1 MNIATSMNK
10 ANQLERDKR
19 HADAAKIYGD
29 ILAKF
34 PKNTRARDALDT
46 LQNRVQT
53 DLNPPLDQQNLLL
66 ADCDAGLQT
75 SVAAKCA
82 ALLNT
87 YRKSHFLWGVL
98 GNCHLHAKNLD
109 EAATCL
115 NKACELNPRD
125 PASFCSLGEVYRA
138 QGHTE
143 NALALYKKA
152 LSLDPAH
159 LDSLTNMAS
168 TLLDLGRLAEAIPL
182 FSEAARQAPDNADIL
197 FNYSNA
203 LLKSGQKLQAKALLE
218 QTIELAPQ
226 LVEAQYNLAQLQT
239 MAGDTEQAIVGFE
252 AVLEKNPGNDS
263 ARAAKLHAQAKLND
277 WSWIEEYQNNRRQL
291 GLTGKPC
298 APFYALTFEDNPDL
312 LRLRT
317 QAYATALLPMVQP
330 VVQPAAPLAADP
342 ETTARP
348 HRLRIGYF
356 SSDYHDHA
364 TMRLMAGLLEA
375 HDKSRFDIIAYS
387 YDTAPADAMRSRVS
401 RAVSSF
407 RDISQMSDA
416 DVMKMVQQDGLDIA
430 VDLKGFSGDSRTAL
444 FSHRLAPLQMS
455 YLGFPGTLGTTAL
468 DYFIC
473 DHVSCPP
480 GSERF
485 FEEYLI
491 RMPHSH
497 QANDNKR
504 SVSGRQFTRK
514 DCGLPNEGFVFCSF
528 NSSYKITPAEFDIWM
543 RLLDQVEG
551 SVLWLLDC
559 GESAKTNLRREA
571 EQRGQNPNRLIFA
584 PRVPQ
589 ADHLARHPVADLFLD
604 TFVVNGHA
612 TASDALWAG
621 LPVLTLPGQQFA
633 ARVGASLVSAIG
645 LPEMIATS
653 AADYEA
659 RALELAHDADALA
672 ALRSKLQRNRLAT
685 SLFDTL
691 AFTRMLERAFDMAH
705 SRLQTGLP
713 PAHLEV
719 AHLEATGS
727 LEPDTPAP
735 EAHVSPAA
743 FRQQPAPPGQIAP
756 QAG

>member
-1 MNIATSMNK
+1 
-10 ANQLERDKR
+10 
-19 HADAAKIYGD
+19 
-29 ILAKF
+29 
-34 PKNTRARDALDT
+34 
-46 LQNRVQT
+46 
-53 DLNPPLDQQNLLL
+53 
-66 ADCDAGLQT
+66 
-75 SVAAKCA
+75 
-82 ALLNT
+82 
-87 YRKSHFLWGVL
+87 
-98 GNCHLHAKNLD
+98 
-109 EAATCL
+109 
-115 NKACELNPRD
+115 
-125 PASFCSLGEVYRA
+125 
-138 QGHTE
+138 
-143 NALALYKKA
+143 
-152 LSLDPAH
+152 
-159 LDSLTNMAS
+159 
-168 TLLDLGRLAEAIPL
+168 
-182 FSEAARQAPDNADIL
+182 
-197 FNYSNA
+197 
-203 LLKSGQKLQAKALLE
+203 
-218 QTIELAPQ
+218 
-226 LVEAQYNLAQLQT
+226 LQT
-239 MAGDTEQAIVGFE
+239 MAGDTQQAIASFE

-263 ARAAKLHAQAKLND
+263 ARATKLHAQAKLND
-277 WSWIEEYQNNRRQL
+277 WSWIEEYQNHRRQL

-298 APFYALTFEDNPDL
+298 APFYTLAFEDNPDL

-317 QAYATALLPMVQP
+317 QAYATALLPMAQP
-330 VVQPAAPLAADP
+330 VVQPAAPLAAEP
-342 ETTARP
+342 ATTERP

-356 SSDYHDHA
+356 SPDYHDHA
-364 TMRLMAGLLEA
+364 TMRLMAGLFEA

-387 YDTAPADAMRSRVS
+387 YDTAPVDAMRSRVTS
-401 RAVSSF
+401 AVSSF
-407 RDISQMSDA
+407 RDISQMSDS
-416 DVMKMVQQDGLDIA
+416 DVVKMVQQDGLDIA

-504 SVSGRQFTRK
+504 SMSGRQFTRK
-514 DCGLPNEGFVFCSF
+514 DCGLPNDGFVFCSF

-559 GESAKTNLRREA
+559 GESARENLRREA
-571 EQRGQNPNRLIFA
+571 EQRGQDPDRLIFA

-621 LPVLTLPGQQFA
+621 VPVLTRPGQQFA

-653 AADYEA
+653 AEDYEA
-659 RALELAHDADALA
+659 RALELARDADALA
-672 ALRSKLQRNRLAT
+672 ALRAKLQRNRLTT
-685 SLFDTL
+685 SLFDTV
-691 AFTRMLERAFDMAH
+691 AFTRMLESAYDRAH
-705 SRLQTGLP
+705 SRSQSGLP

-719 AHLEATGS
+719 THLEATGS
-727 LEPDTPAP
+727 LDPDTPTS
-735 EAHVSPAA
+735 EVYISPAA
-743 FRQQPAPPGQIAP
+743 LRQQPPPPGQIAP